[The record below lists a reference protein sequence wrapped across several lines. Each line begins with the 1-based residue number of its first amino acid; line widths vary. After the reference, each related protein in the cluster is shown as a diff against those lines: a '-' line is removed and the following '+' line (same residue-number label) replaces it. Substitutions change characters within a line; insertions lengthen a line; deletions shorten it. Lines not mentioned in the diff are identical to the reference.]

1 MAMALNR
8 WWRIREGASG
18 GAGPAERAESRD
30 RRHDLAN
37 VQHQIAMQTQV
48 LKNAADAI
56 EDAIAAHVKYVQTSA
71 KDWTPH
77 DDDASDCDRGGDA
90 QRPPDGGVPL

>member
-1 MAMALNR
+1 MSMALHR

-18 GAGPAERAESRD
+18 GADPAERAQSRD
-30 RRHDLAN
+30 SRHELAN

-48 LKNAADAI
+48 IKNAADAI
-56 EDAIAAHVKYVQTSA
+56 EAHIEYLRATA
-71 KDWTPH
+71 KDRH